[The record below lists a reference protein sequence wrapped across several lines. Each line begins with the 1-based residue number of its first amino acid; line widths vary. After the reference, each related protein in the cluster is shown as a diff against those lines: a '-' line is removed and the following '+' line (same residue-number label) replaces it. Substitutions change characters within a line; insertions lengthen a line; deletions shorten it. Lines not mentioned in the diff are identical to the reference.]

1 MAQYKSE
8 TAHIAHKIDLVF
20 SKLSNPGTIGAAA
33 ENLPEQQREI
43 LEKVEFSEDAIT
55 VKGSPMG
62 NLTLRRTQ
70 VVEPT
75 RIVFEAEQ
83 SPVPFKITFNLTEA
97 GDATDATAA
106 IDIEIPVFLRPM
118 VSGPMEK
125 ATAQFAELLQ
135 RIPYDKL

>member
-43 LEKVEFSEDAIT
+43 LEKVEFTEDAIT

-75 RIVFEAEQ
+75 LIVFEAEQ

-106 IDIEIPVFLRPM
+106 IDI
-118 VSGPMEK
+118 
-125 ATAQFAELLQ
+125 
-135 RIPYDKL
+135 